1 MKTKEPYFYLEL
13 SSISVH
19 RQTPRTLP
27 CTEPGLIQTLQER
40 RPVREAF

>member
-19 RQTPRTLP
+19 RQTLKDPSLHRAGADSDAAGKET
-27 CTEPGLIQTLQER
+27 C
-40 RPVREAF
+40 